1 MRLPTWEELEAQPE
15 QLAVLEHPLDRS
27 LFVVGPPG
35 SGKTVLAVQRARLAA
50 QAGRPSSVA
59 IVTFNRMLRRLLD
72 IMDDGDDLNASTMQR
87 FVWRDYS
94 SRTDSP
100 PPTLPHDQYAY
111 DWESMFDTLREHAR
125 ASPNKQH
132 LVVDE
137 GQDLPEEFFRYASRH
152 VSRVVTVFADEDQAL
167 RGDRCTTLEQ
177 IRSAVGLSDPG
188 ILARNHRNTAEIA
201 RMAEHFHGGRLP
213 AATVHRHDLG
223 ELPQLVRSRNLETTV
238 DRVSKWFS
246 NYGDD
251 SVGVIVSQNQ
261 FARNFHAGLSR
272 RLPDGRVDIYESG
285 RNNEDSINVLE
296 PGVTILNKESVKG
309 QEFDTVFILELDR
322 FIPFAD
328 ESARRAMYMM
338 CTRARDNLFLVHG
351 PADLSSA
358 ALAALP
364 GPDILERP

>member
-1 MRLPTWEELEAQPE
+1 MRLPTWKELEAQPE
-15 QLAVLEHPLDRS
+15 QRDVLEHPLDRS

-35 SGKTVLAVQRARLAA
+35 SGKTVLAVRRARLAA
-50 QAGRPSSVA
+50 QAGSSSSVA
-59 IVTFNRMLRRLLD
+59 VVTFNRMLRRLLD
-72 IMDDGDDLNASTMQR
+72 LMDDGDDLNASTMQS

-111 DWESMFDTLREHAR
+111 VWESMFDTLREHVR

-152 VSRVVTVFADEDQAL
+152 VSRVMTVFADDDQAPDVQ
-167 RGDRCTTLEQ
+167 RTTLEQ
-177 IRSAVGLSDPG
+177 IRDTTGLSDPV
-188 ILARNHRNTAEIA
+188 ILTRNHRNTPEIA
-201 RMAEHFHGGRLP
+201 RVAEHFHDGRLP
-213 AATVHRHDLG
+213 AATVLRSSSG
-223 ELPQLVRSRNLETTV
+223 EFPRLVKSTNLESTASL
-238 DRVSKWFS
+238 VSRWCQTRGG
-246 NYGDD
+246 N
-251 SVGVIVSQNQ
+251 VGVIVNRNQ
-261 FARNFHAGLSR
+261 TGLALHADLTKELHGS
-272 RLPDGRVDIYESG
+272 RVDIYVSG
-285 RNNEDSINVLE
+285 QDNEGSIDLLT
-296 PGVTILNKESVKG
+296 PGVTILNKQSVKG
-309 QEFDTVFILELDR
+309 QEFDTVFILELDE
-322 FIPFAD
+322 FIPCVS
-328 ESARRAMYMM
+328 EPMHRAMYMM